1 MTFAKDGSVESYDSD
16 TRLYGLE
23 EAIENGLECFET
35 EEESYQQIVDYFFN
49 EDRFTRDELLE
60 MLVRGQL
67 DCMRDRRT
75 NDYFLK

>member
-1 MTFAKDGSVESYDSD
+1 MTFTKDGQAQIYDSG

-35 EEESYQQIVDYFFN
+35 EEESYNDIVDYFFN

-67 DCMRDRRT
+67 DCMRDSRT
-75 NDYFLK
+75 NNYFLK